1 MPITKSFKSFAAEI
15 NEAVKPKKSENH
27 ANFNKKILIIG
38 YGSVGQAILPLV
50 LKHITTDPK
59 LVTVIEKDNHGQIF
73 RKRNAGNG
81 VKYVRKEILR
91 NNLSSTLKQYTE
103 EGGFIIDVSLNI
115 AADAIIEWCLQNNR
129 MYVNTSLERWGDRQD
144 EVIPKLADRTL
155 YNTHK
160 HIREVA
166 SKYPGAATVVATG
179 GANPGLVTYLA
190 KSALLKMADR
200 AGRKIETPKSKEEWA
215 QLAKKLG
222 VEVIQ
227 IAERDTQI
235 IDKPKMKDEFTN
247 SWSCEGFWAEGRAPS
262 EMGYGTH
269 EPPELE
275 GGTIQ
280 GHTAFLHQPGL
291 TVLCKSWVPNGG
303 PFNGFLVQH
312 SEAITL
318 SKFLET
324 EDGKYRPTVY
334 YCYQPTDAAIA
345 SVHEMRGK
353 ELDMQSKLRII
364 KDEIISG
371 MDELGVL
378 LITKS
383 GKSYWHGSQLDIKEA
398 RKLIPGENATSLQ
411 VVASILGEMMWAIQN
426 PRMGYVEPEKIP
438 HDFVLEHAMPYL
450 GPVPFV
456 ETDWR
461 PEEDKNSL
469 YERKFDKKRPNAL
482 SNFRVWY

>member
-1 MPITKSFKSFAAEI
+1 MPLKSFTSFAETL
-15 NEAVKPKKSENH
+15 NEAAKPKKDKNH
-27 ANFNKKILIIG
+27 ANFDKKILIIG

-50 LKHITTDPK
+50 LKHITNDPK
-59 LVTVIEKDNHGQIF
+59 KVTVIEKDNHGALF
-73 RKRNAGNG
+73 RKRNGGNG
-81 VKYVRKEILR
+81 VKYVKKEILR
-91 NNLSSTLKQYTE
+91 NNLDATLKQYTE

-115 AADAIIEWCLQNNR
+115 AADAIIEWCLQHNV
-129 MYVNTSLERWGDRQD
+129 MYVNTSLERWGDHQD
-144 EVIPKLADRTL
+144 EKIPNLADRTL
-155 YNTHK
+155 YHTHN

-190 KSALLKMADR
+190 KAALLKIAEK
-200 AGRKIETPKSKEEWA
+200 AGRKVEQPKDKEGWA

-235 IDKPKMKDEFTN
+235 ISSPKLKDEFTN

-269 EPPELE
+269 EPAEPEN
-275 GGTIQ
+275 GTVQ

-291 TVLCKSWVPNGG
+291 TVLVKSWVPNGG

-312 SEAITL
+312 SEAVTL

-324 EDGKYRPTVY
+324 ADGKYRPTVY
-334 YCYQPTDAAIA
+334 YAYQPTDAAIA

-353 ELDMQSKLRII
+353 ELDMQSKTRII

-378 LITKS
+378 LITNK

-438 HDFVLEHAMPYL
+438 HEFVLEHAMPYL
-450 GPVPFV
+450 GAVPFV

-461 PEEDKNSL
+461 PEEDKNKIFH
-469 YERKFDKKRPNAL
+469 RPFNKKHPNAL
-482 SNFRVWY
+482 ENFRVWY